1 MTLEL
6 IILAAFMILTGIIIL
21 ALIIKSLFYFLP
33 AIVIALGVLLI
44 TGSIFYAGVA
54 FLVIAVLMVILR
66 R

>member
-1 MTLEL
+1 
-6 IILAAFMILTGIIIL
+6 MIFIGIIIL
-21 ALIIKSLFYFLP
+21 ALIIKSLFHFLP
-33 AIVIALGVLLI
+33 AIVIALGILLI

>member
-6 IILAAFMILTGIIIL
+6 IILAAIMIFIGIIIL